1 VKSSV
6 KYSHRIT
13 ELETLIR
20 KIQELT
26 PQQKEKL
33 ASVHYDS
40 SVWEE
45 AWEAARSINWISGRE
60 DSLMD
65 SREDARRVAWDAA
78 RRVAWDAIWKN
89 AWDTIW
95 ENDGTQSKIQNVILD
110 ALTAVAVKEQI
121 SPGRFSILY
130 GPWASVMD

>member
-1 VKSSV
+1 V

-65 SREDARRVAWDAA
+65 SRDAA

-95 ENDGTQSKIQNVILD
+95 ENDGTQSKIQNVTQSKIQNVILD